1 MSFGDVLRS
10 LRKQHHMTQSD
21 LARVLGVAESAVSMW
36 ELGRRRPD
44 HEMMEQIADY
54 FNVDMNYLF
63 GKSDV
68 PNAFRFAIKAPNG
81 EVVAWVGNKA
91 AADKKAAEANR
102 RQALRFALWGEVEDM
117 TDADVE
123 EVLRYAD
130 YVRSKGSKDNK

>member
-1 MSFGDVLRS
+1 MPFGDVLRS

-21 LARVLGVAESAVSMW
+21 LASVLGVAESAVSMW

-68 PNAFRFAIKAPNG
+68 PNAYRFAIKARNG
-81 EVVAWVGNKA
+81 EVLAWVGGSA
-91 AADKKAAEANR
+91 AAPQEAEANR
-102 RQALRFALWGEVEDM
+102 RQALRFALWGDADDM
-117 TDADVE
+117 TDADVDD
-123 EVLRYAD
+123 VLKYAEF
-130 YVRSKGSKDNK
+130 VRAKRKSDK

>member
-10 LRKQHHMTQSD
+10 LRKQHRMTQSD

-68 PNAFRFAIKAPNG
+68 PNAYRFAIKARNG
-81 EVVAWVGNKA
+81 EVLAWVGKSA
-91 AADKKAAEANR
+91 AAPQEAEESR
-102 RQALRFALWGEVEDM
+102 RRALRFALWGDADEM

-123 EVLRYAD
+123 DVLKYAD
-130 YVRSKGSKDNK
+130 YIRSKKNK

>member
-68 PNAFRFAIKAPNG
+68 PNAYRFAIKARNG
-81 EVVAWVGNKA
+81 EVLAWVGKSA
-91 AADKKAAEANR
+91 AAPQEAEESR
-102 RQALRFALWGEVEDM
+102 RRALRFALWGDADEM

-123 EVLRYAD
+123 DVLKYAD
-130 YVRSKGSKDNK
+130 YIRSKKNK

>member
-10 LRKQHHMTQSD
+10 LRKQHRMTQSD

-68 PNAFRFAIKAPNG
+68 PNAYRFAIKAPNG
-81 EVVAWVGNKA
+81 EVMAWVSNRA
-91 AADKKAAEANR
+91 AVDKKVADANR
-102 RQALRFALWGEVEDM
+102 RQALRFALWGEADDM
-117 TDADVE
+117 TDADVDD
-123 EVLRYAD
+123 VLKYAEF
-130 YVRSKGSKDNK
+130 VRAKRNSDK

>member
-10 LRKQHHMTQSD
+10 LRKQHRMTQSD

-68 PNAFRFAIKAPNG
+68 PNAYRFAIKARNG
-81 EVVAWVGNKA
+81 EVLAWVGKSA
-91 AADKKAAEANR
+91 AAPQEAEESR
-102 RQALRFALWGEVEDM
+102 RRALRFALWGDADDM

-123 EVLRYAD
+123 DVLKYAD
-130 YVRSKGSKDNK
+130 YIRSKKNK

>member
-10 LRKQHHMTQSD
+10 LRKQHRMTQSD

-36 ELGRRRPD
+36 ELGHRRPD

-68 PNAFRFAIKAPNG
+68 PNAYRFAIKARNG
-81 EVVAWVGNKA
+81 EVLAWVGKSA
-91 AADKKAAEANR
+91 AAPQEAEESR
-102 RQALRFALWGEVEDM
+102 RHALRFALWGDADDM

-123 EVLRYAD
+123 DVLKYAD
-130 YVRSKGSKDNK
+130 YIRSKKNK

>member
-68 PNAFRFAIKAPNG
+68 PNAYRFAIKARNG
-81 EVVAWVGNKA
+81 EVLAWVGKSA
-91 AADKKAAEANR
+91 AAPQEAEESR
-102 RQALRFALWGEVEDM
+102 KRALRFALWGDADEM

-123 EVLRYAD
+123 DVLKYAD
-130 YVRSKGSKDNK
+130 YIRSKKNK

>member
-68 PNAFRFAIKAPNG
+68 PNAYRFAIKAPNG
-81 EVVAWVGNKA
+81 EVMAWVSNRA
-91 AADKKAAEANR
+91 AVDKKVADANR
-102 RQALRFALWGEVEDM
+102 RQALRFALWGEADDM
-117 TDADVE
+117 TDADVDD
-123 EVLRYAD
+123 VLKYAEF
-130 YVRSKGSKDNK
+130 VRAKRNSDK

>member
-68 PNAFRFAIKAPNG
+68 PNAYRFAIKARNG
-81 EVVAWVGNKA
+81 EVLAWVGKSA
-91 AADKKAAEANR
+91 AAPQEAEESR
-102 RQALRFALWGEVEDM
+102 RRALRFALWGDADDM

-123 EVLRYAD
+123 DVLKYAD
-130 YVRSKGSKDNK
+130 YIRSKKNK